1 MPELPEV
8 ETVVRGLE
16 PVALGQT
23 IQKVQQRRPNLRFPF
38 PKRFVH
44 KLEGSRIR
52 SIKRRAKYIL
62 VFLQSEDVL
71 VIHLGMSGR
80 FLIEDNQKKD
90 CQTNTEN
97 SDKSSF
103 EPASAHDHV
112 VMELS
117 NGIVLKYNDARR
129 FGFMTIVPKEEL
141 LTHDLFKHLGA
152 EPLGNEFNE
161 HYLAE
166 KAIAKKQSIK
176 SFLMDQKNI
185 AGLGNIY
192 VCEALHR
199 AKISPQRAATCLL
212 RGNQKPSLRAQ
223 RLAPAIKTVLTD
235 AIESGGSTLRDHR
248 QADGSLGYFQHSF
261 TVYGREGQACK
272 QRGCEGQIKRT
283 VQAGRSTFYCTVCQ
297 R

>member
-16 PVALGQT
+16 PVVLGQT
-23 IQKVQQRRPNLRFPF
+23 IRKVQQRRPNLRFPF

-62 VFLQSEDVL
+62 VFLESEDVL

-80 FLIEDNQKKD
+80 FLIEDDQLNARKTKTPD
-90 CQTNTEN
+90 A
-97 SDKSSF
+97 DK
-103 EPASAHDHV
+103 PASPHDHV
-112 VMELS
+112 VLELS
-117 NGIVLKYNDARR
+117 NGIVLRYNDARR
-129 FGFMTIVPKEEL
+129 FGFMTIVPREKL
-141 LTHDLFKHLGA
+141 QTHALFKNLGV

-199 AKISPQRAATCLL
+199 AKISPQRSANCLL
-212 RGNQKPSLRAQ
+212 RSNRTPSLRAQ

-248 QADGSLGYFQHSF
+248 QTDGSLGYFQHSF

-272 QRGCEGQIKRT
+272 QSGCGGHIKRT
-283 VQAGRSTFYCTVCQ
+283 VQAGRSTFYCTDCQ